1 MLIAITATT
10 STDHDERWSRNAIA
24 NFQDAARNPNVR
36 PTCASCGMPGH
47 ATASPPHCP
56 NNPLRKDEFLRR
68 RIPQHKTFTRVRSYN
83 AAVRPEYR
91 CILLQRVNEAS
102 DYLRQVM
109 TRLQLFMND
118 FALHHPFDLTQH
130 LFSHQGLYN
139 VTKLIRQRP
148 FPPRQGMPA
157 SIQQH
162 WNVFTGSLN
171 GDIYIVQGF
180 SAQLTV
186 TCKAQAACNKTH
198 CQKL

>member
-1 MLIAITATT
+1 
-10 STDHDERWSRNAIA
+10 
-24 NFQDAARNPNVR
+24 
-36 PTCASCGMPGH
+36 
-47 ATASPPHCP
+47 
-56 NNPLRKDEFLRR
+56 
-68 RIPQHKTFTRVRSYN
+68 
-83 AAVRPEYR
+83 
-91 CILLQRVNEAS
+91 
-102 DYLRQVM
+102 M

-198 CQKL
+198 IVKNFERRIKGFVKFRLMSGLTEVKKKNCVS